1 MRIRKSAS
9 GDFLDS
15 CSPIGVGD
23 MLRRNDGFVRRN
35 DGLVRGN
42 DGLEYRHTLRIQDGQ
57 DFYRHPFGKL
67 RTGSNPCLRRGRL
80 FPNRGGRDFFNV
92 NG

>member
-23 MLRRNDGFVRRN
+23 MLRGNDEF
-35 DGLVRGN
+35 VRGN
-42 DGLEYRHTLRIQDGQ
+42 GGLEYRHTLRIQDGQ
-57 DFYRHPFGKL
+57 DFHRHPFGKL

-80 FPNRGGRDFFNV
+80 FPHRGGRDFYNV